1 MASVLYKSKEFAYNN
16 RFLQLSHFFMYHIF
30 PWCLP
35 TKKLLFPAALI
46 SHNPVELKYMWPK
59 FYYLYGFLGMYRIIL
74 SKVMIIMSH
83 LPNKLIISSYNHI
96 SLLFFILFIHL
107 YSQSKPDQ
115 IFLMIISWNKC
126 KSILR
131 HR

>member
-1 MASVLYKSKEFAYNN
+1 MAPVLYKCKEFVYNN
-16 RFLQLSHFFMYHIF
+16 HFLQLSHFFMYHIF

-35 TKKLLFPAALI
+35 TKKLLFPTALI
-46 SHNPVELKYMWPK
+46 SHNLVKLKCMWPN
-59 FYYLYGFLGMYRIIL
+59 FYYLYGFLGTYRIIL

-83 LPNKLIISSYNHI
+83 LPNKLIISSYSHI
-96 SLLFFILFIHL
+96 SLPFLILFIHL

-126 KSILR
+126 KSILH